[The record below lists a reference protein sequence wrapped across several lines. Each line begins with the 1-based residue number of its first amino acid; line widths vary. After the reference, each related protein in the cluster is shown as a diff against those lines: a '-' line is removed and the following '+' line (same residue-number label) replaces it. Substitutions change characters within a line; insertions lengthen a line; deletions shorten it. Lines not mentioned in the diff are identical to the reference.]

1 MNIII
6 ICIIP
11 YIVVLKIIFKF
22 LSFNNYAIN
31 NFNIGNFDGHDGFEN
46 ELEFEK
52 IVNGLHGYVLWGI
65 IFILLTIFG
74 IIGNVLTILVLRRD
88 PNRSPLTILLM
99 ALAFS
104 DMLAPL
110 PNALI
115 SFSHYH
121 LTEQFGESL
130 VFLRYSNILRYIIQP
145 FSTMFTMSSSWI
157 VTTATL
163 FRFIAVILPFKA
175 RILITKNSAYS
186 ALFIILIF
194 GLFSIIPIYAS
205 LKKIIKCMN
214 ELKYTVF
221 AIQMTS
227 EILQKIYLPGIQ
239 IVSFYLPWLICL
251 VLWIFL
257 LRSLKNH
264 EKGMNFSFR
273 KYLNSRAP
281 DSTKNLTRK
290 NAHGIDSMIF
300 NYQTRLSSYNKITLM
315 VVALC
320 FTNLICR
327 LFTFVF
333 IFEVVF
339 NQYQFKKIENN
350 QLINQDI
357 NLGFEY
363 AKTQFPKFLAYS
375 LLLNNIFLCINHSC
389 NIFIYTFTNPRF
401 KNNLISLFKK
411 MRFFKKKINSC
422 HLQSL
427 PEVLINQNNELIN
440 RNVLQISSLNT
451 L

>member
-1 MNIII
+1 
-6 ICIIP
+6 
-11 YIVVLKIIFKF
+11 
-22 LSFNNYAIN
+22 
-31 NFNIGNFDGHDGFEN
+31 
-46 ELEFEK
+46 
-52 IVNGLHGYVLWGI
+52 
-65 IFILLTIFG
+65 
-74 IIGNVLTILVLRRD
+74 
-88 PNRSPLTILLM
+88 M
-99 ALAFS
+99 ALAIS

-110 PNALI
+110 SNALI

-121 LTEQFGESL
+121 LTEQFSDSL

-186 ALFIILIF
+186 ALFIILVF
-194 GLFSIIPIYAS
+194 GILSIIPIYAS
-205 LKKIIKCMN
+205 LKKINKCIN

-227 EILQKIYLPGIQ
+227 QILQKIYLPGIQ
-239 IVSFYLPWLICL
+239 ILSFYLPWLICL

-273 KYLNSRAP
+273 KYQNSQENNKYIP
-281 DSTKNLTRK
+281 DSTKNLTRR
-290 NAHGIDSMIF
+290 NAHEIDSIIF
-300 NYQTRLSSYNKITLM
+300 NYQTRFSSYNKITLM
-315 VVALC
+315 VVVLC

-327 LFTFVF
+327 IFTFVF

-339 NQYQFKKIENN
+339 NQYQLKKTENN
-350 QLINQDI
+350 LLFNQDVLNDDFI
-357 NLGFEY
+357 GFEY
-363 AKTQFPKFLAYS
+363 AKTRFPKFLAYS
-375 LLLNNIFLCINHSC
+375 LLFNNIFLCINHSC

-411 MRFFKKKINSC
+411 LRFFEKKINSC

-427 PEVLINQNNELIN
+427 PEVLINQNNELVN
-440 RNVLQISSLNT
+440 RNILQLSSLNT